1 MVQLF
6 RLRIRLL
13 SATVAAALLLPV
25 LSGAQQPSPPQSPA
39 AQPQSLPVPSAP
51 APQLLA
57 QPLSPQQFQS
67 CVQNLAGQTN
77 LAGRPLTRTDFE
89 RITATAQYDD
99 RVRQSMLVTVSEP
112 TFWWDE
118 LAATTDAD
126 RVRAGQAILAANGPL
141 LQRIEA
147 QFGVPREIVVAIY
160 GIETNFGPSQGK
172 IPVLDA
178 ALTLACLRP
187 CAETAAAAGSCV
199 SRERAFA
206 AVRVLR
212 DRRVR
217 AENWQGSWAAAFGRT
232 QFVPDSFEQLAV
244 DFDGD
249 GFADIIGSEA
259 DAWAT
264 TANHLKTRG
273 GWDPSVPVYVEVAV
287 PPALQAEFNTG
298 GESKRLAERAQR
310 QSQWNA
316 QGWRAVGPGGQLA
329 PLQLAGDPELYP
341 FFPVG
346 LPGPA
351 FLVTRNFDT
360 VLRYNRSVRYVMEV
374 ALLAHK
380 LAGGGDFAT
389 PWPTDDPGLTRAQ
402 VRAVQQWLVQRGH
415 TEVTADGVMGRRTRD
430 AIEKE
435 RALRG
440 MPPGRRVGQRT
451 ALELMQASA
460 LGAAVQPPG
469 AVGPGPAA
477 TMQPPA
483 TAVPAPAAAPQSPGF
498 VIQPPGVG
506 VRTPVAPPAN
516 GVPSPVTRP

>member
-1 MVQLF
+1 MDQPPARPAF
-6 RLRIRLL
+6 LL
-13 SATVAAALLLPV
+13 ATAMAVMLPVIAAAQV
-25 LSGAQQPSPPQSPA
+25 A
-39 AQPQSLPVPSAP
+39 V
-51 APQLLA
+51 A
-57 QPLSPQQFQS
+57 QPLAPEQFDA
-67 CVQNLAGQTN
+67 CVQGLASQTH
-77 LAGRPLTRTDFE
+77 LSGRPLSRTDFE
-89 RITATAQYDD
+89 RIASAARYDD
-99 RVRQSMLVTVSEP
+99 RVRQSMLVTVTEP

-118 LAATTDAD
+118 LAATTDPE
-126 RVRAGQAILAANGPL
+126 RVQAGRAILAREAQT

-147 QFGVPREIVVAIY
+147 QFGVPREIVIAIY
-160 GIETNFGPSQGK
+160 GIETNFGPSQGR

-187 CAETAAAAGSCV
+187 CAETASAPGSCL

-212 DRRVR
+212 DRRVPE
-217 AENWQGSWAAAFGRT
+217 ANWQGSWAAAFGRT

-249 GFADIIGSEA
+249 GVSDIINSEP

-264 TANHLKTRG
+264 AANHLKTRG

-287 PPALQAEFNTG
+287 PQSQQAEFNTG
-298 GESKRLAERAQR
+298 GESRRLADRVQR

-316 QGWRAVGPGGQLA
+316 QGWRALGPNGQA
-329 PLQLAGDPELYP
+329 VPLQLAGDPELYP

-374 ALLAHK
+374 ALLARK
-380 LAGGGDFAT
+380 LAGGSDFAT

-402 VRAVQQWLVQRGH
+402 VRELQAWLVQRGH
-415 TEVTADGVMGRRTRD
+415 AQVVADGVVGRNTRD

-435 RALRG
+435 RAARG
-440 MPPGRRVGQRT
+440 LPPGRRAGQRT
-451 ALELMQASA
+451 MPLLMQ
-460 LGAAVQPPG
+460 P
-469 AVGPGPAA
+469 
-477 TMQPPA
+477 
-483 TAVPAPAAAPQSPGF
+483 
-498 VIQPPGVG
+498 
-506 VRTPVAPPAN
+506 
-516 GVPSPVTRP
+516 

>member
-1 MVQLF
+1 MALSLF
-6 RLRIRLL
+6 RRTAVLL
-13 SATVAAALLLPV
+13 ASSLIALLPGLAR
-25 LSGAQQPSPPQSPA
+25 AQASQPLAPEQFAACVQALA
-39 AQPQSLPVPSAP
+39 AQ
-51 APQLLA
+51 
-57 QPLSPQQFQS
+57 
-67 CVQNLAGQTN
+67 TH
-77 LAGRPLTRTDFE
+77 LAGRPLNRTDFE
-89 RITATAQYDD
+89 RIAAAGRYDD
-99 RVRQSMLVTVSEP
+99 RVRQSMLVTVTEP

-118 LAATTDAD
+118 LAATTDEE
-126 RVRAGQAILAANGPL
+126 RVQAGRAILAREAQT

-160 GIETNFGPSQGK
+160 GIETNFGPSQGR

-187 CAETAAAAGSCV
+187 CPETATTPGSCL
-199 SRERAFA
+199 SRERAYA

-212 DRRVR
+212 DRRVPE
-217 AENWQGSWAAAFGRT
+217 ANWQGSWAAAFGRT

-249 GFADIIGSEA
+249 GVSDIINSEA

-273 GWDPSVPVYVEVAV
+273 GWDLGVPVYVEVAV
-287 PPALQAEFNTG
+287 PPAQQAEFNTG
-298 GESKRLAERAQR
+298 GEAKRLADRVQR

-316 QGWRAVGPGGQLA
+316 QGWRALGPNGQAA

-374 ALLAHK
+374 ALLARK
-380 LAGGGDFAT
+380 LAGGSDFVT

-402 VRAVQQWLVQRGH
+402 VRALQAWLVQRGH
-415 TEVTADGVMGRRTRD
+415 ALVVPDGVVGRNTRD

-435 RALRG
+435 RAAKGL
-440 MPPGRRVGQRT
+440 PPARRAGQRSMP
-451 ALELMQASA
+451 LLMQ
-460 LGAAVQPPG
+460 P
-469 AVGPGPAA
+469 
-477 TMQPPA
+477 
-483 TAVPAPAAAPQSPGF
+483 
-498 VIQPPGVG
+498 
-506 VRTPVAPPAN
+506 
-516 GVPSPVTRP
+516 